1 MRNLELE
8 ITRRFRRRV
17 LCVHA
22 FLRILT
28 NIAGGGGEQ
37 IGAPDDTL
45 FAQSNNFTTELPG
58 AEG

>member
-17 LCVHA
+17 LWVHA

-28 NIAGGGGEQ
+28 NGGGGEH